1 MAQGIAEIFGDMLA
15 QVRERCMWRAQI
27 RDLNS
32 AATGANGRSDAAIT
46 VFKCKALIRR
56 DPEFCGPF
64 EVRRRIW
71 FVRSDLI
78 PALHEGKERKQ
89 TCTIQIFNRVIV
101 MGGCDNTHLSAH
113 ALKPC

>member
-1 MAQGIAEIFGDMLA
+1 MAQGITEIFGDMLA

-56 DPEFCGPF
+56 DPEFCRPF
-64 EVRRRIW
+64 KVRRRIG
-71 FVRSDLI
+71 FVGRNLI
-78 PALHEGKERKQ
+78 PALHKGKETK
-89 TCTIQIFNRVIV
+89 
-101 MGGCDNTHLSAH
+101 
-113 ALKPC
+113 